1 MQLTLHATIRS
12 AQRSVPLEIVEAIYW
27 YGHEEQA
34 PGRATLLALD
44 PDAIRLAAE
53 DYPHLRGKLERYR
66 NAYLVLS
73 DDQRIITV
81 ARRARRLS
89 Q

>member
-1 MQLTLHATIRS
+1 MQFTLHATVRS

-34 PGRATLLALD
+34 PGKTTRLSLD
-44 PDAIRLAAE
+44 PDAIHLAAE
-53 DYPHLRGKLERYR
+53 DFPHLRGKLERYR
-66 NAYLVLS
+66 SAYLVLG

-81 ARRARRLS
+81 ARRSRRLFH
-89 Q
+89 